1 MPNAIETVDVNVPVS
16 VAYNQWTKFEEF
28 PKFLSFVES
37 ITQVNDTLTEWKV
50 KVGGVERE
58 FEAQITEQHPDE
70 SVAWNSTGGQVD
82 HGGVVT
88 FHKLAENET
97 RVTVQLDWQATG
109 LMEKAGADLGVD
121 NHAIKKDLANFKKF
135 IEAKGTDDGGW
146 RGDVQA

>member
-1 MPNAIETVDVNVPVS
+1 MPNAIETVDVNVPVTA
-16 VAYNQWTKFEEF
+16 AYNQWTKFEEF

-37 ITQVNDTLTEWKV
+37 ITQVTDTLTDWKV
-50 KVGGVERE
+50 KIGGVERE

-70 SVAWNSTGGQVD
+70 RVAWNSTGGQVD

-97 RVTVQLDWQATG
+97 RVTVQLDWEATG
-109 LMEKAGADLGVD
+109 LMEKAGAALGID
-121 NHAIKKDLANFKKF
+121 NLAIKKDLANFKEF

>member
-1 MPNAIETVDVNVPVS
+1 MPNAIETVDVNVPVT

-37 ITQVNDTLTEWKV
+37 ITQVDDTLTEWKV
-50 KVGGVERE
+50 KIGGVERE

-70 SVAWNSTGGQVD
+70 RVAWNSTGGQVD

-97 RVTVQLDWQATG
+97 RVTVQLDWEATG
-109 LMEKAGADLGVD
+109 LMEKAGAALGID
-121 NHAIKKDLANFKKF
+121 NLAIKKDLANFKEF